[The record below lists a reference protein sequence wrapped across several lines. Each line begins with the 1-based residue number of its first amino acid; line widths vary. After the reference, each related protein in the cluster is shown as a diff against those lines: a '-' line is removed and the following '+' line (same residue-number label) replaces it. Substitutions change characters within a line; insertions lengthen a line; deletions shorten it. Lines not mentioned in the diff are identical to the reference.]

1 MLSIK
6 SSASFAALTLIAVL
20 ALALLQGIA
29 LTQTRSNKRV
39 RNYDEC
45 IRAGYW
51 TGKDEVGR
59 EKCVVQTPYYGLFFK
74 GLKPTI
80 RQGVYG
86 TVTLITGNCMPTTV
100 RPGLGDILS
109 MLFTGRSSCH
119 YEVVNRSRIYV
130 FANTPFPAGRIATE
144 VFLKSHNPVSF
155 VDMKNGFYEVPLA
168 AGEYLFGTEDDGELY
183 PRWPIIVEPGELTE
197 MQLTVKKA
205 AE

>member
-1 MLSIK
+1 MLSTK
-6 SSASFAALTLIAVL
+6 SSVSFAAVTLIALL

-29 LTQTRSNKRV
+29 LTQTKSNKQI

-45 IRAGYW
+45 IRAGYS

-59 EKCVVQTPYYGLFFK
+59 EVCAEPLHYTRFFK

-86 TVTLITGNCMPTTV
+86 TVTLRTGNCMPTTV

-130 FANTPFPAGRIATE
+130 FANSPFPAGRIATE
-144 VFLKSHNPVSF
+144 VFLKSHHPVAF

-168 AGEYLFGTEDDGELY
+168 AGEYLFGTEDDGKLH
-183 PRWPIIVEPGELTE
+183 PVWPIIVEPGELTE
-197 MQLTVKKA
+197 MQLTVNKA
-205 AE
+205 TD